1 MSGPVPDAASPAR
14 DNVRGAAWL
23 LADMSLNIWALAI
36 VKTMGLGLPA
46 VQIVFL
52 RALTGLVLLLPFLVR
67 NRSGLHLRQPWL
79 HGLRVALS
87 TLTLTTSFFAVAH
100 VPLALFTA
108 VNFTRPLLLMGMA
121 AALLHERIRPRQWLA
136 GVVGLAGVLVAI
148 RPSDLAAS
156 AGLLALIAT
165 VITGTGAVI
174 VTRQMRTETPLMM
187 MLVYTGGLA
196 ALSAGPA
203 LWVWQPVGAGW
214 PLLLLVGVF
223 AQAAQYCFLRA
234 QYWGDAGVLGPL
246 GYASL
251 VLSAGVGWFVFHEA
265 PTLELALGAVL
276 IIAAT
281 VFANRRV

>member
-1 MSGPVPDAASPAR
+1 MSDLLPGTTGPAR
-14 DNVRGAAWL
+14 DNLRGAAWL

-36 VKTMGLGLPA
+36 VKAMGLGLPA

-52 RALTGLVLLLPFLVR
+52 RALTGLVLLVPFILR
-67 NRSGLHLRQPWL
+67 NRSALRLHQPGL

-87 TLTLTTSFFAVAH
+87 TLTLTTSFYAVAH

-108 VNFTRPLLLMGMA
+108 VNFTRPLLLMAMA
-121 AALLHERIRPRQWLA
+121 AALLGERIRPRQWLA
-136 GVVGLAGVLVAI
+136 GVVGLAGVLIAL
-148 RPSDLAAS
+148 RPGDLAAS
-156 AGLLALIAT
+156 AGLMALIAT

-174 VTRQMRTETPLMM
+174 VTRRMRAEAPLMM
-187 MLVYTGGLA
+187 MLIYTGGLA
-196 ALSAGPA
+196 ALSALPA

-214 PLLLLVGVF
+214 PLVLMIGVF

-234 QYWGDAGVLGPL
+234 QFWGDAGVLGPL

-265 PTLELALGAVL
+265 PTLELGLGAAL
-276 IIAAT
+276 IVAAT
-281 VFANRRV
+281 LFANRGR